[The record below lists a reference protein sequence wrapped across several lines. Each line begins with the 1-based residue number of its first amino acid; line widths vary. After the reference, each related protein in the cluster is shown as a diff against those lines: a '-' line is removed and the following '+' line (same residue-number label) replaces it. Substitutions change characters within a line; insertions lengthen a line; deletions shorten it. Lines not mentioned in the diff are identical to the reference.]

1 MSIKNWNAESCCV
14 YSITNKLNGM
24 QYVGVAK
31 NHVER
36 FNQHSYRKE
45 KGASYIN
52 RAIQS
57 HGRDNFEFKVLLFAS
72 REYCL
77 DIEAKLVEAYNCLVP
92 NGYNLCAGGRGR
104 IQFYKGEN
112 HPQYGKRPTQEAI
125 EKMRK
130 ALTGK
135 KQAPMP
141 EHAKKAI
148 SNAVKA
154 QWADP
159 EQRKKKIFG
168 IKSSITVAKRL
179 AISIAQKGRIRTE
192 AQKLSHSEKMKAKWS
207 DPEYR
212 AKAIEA
218 RQRRSKES
226 YMKQSESMKHVWASK
241 LSEVQS

>member
-1 MSIKNWNAESCCV
+1 
-14 YSITNKLNGM
+14 M

-57 HGRDNFEFKVLLFAS
+57 YGRHNFEFKVLLFAS

-77 DIEAKLVEAYNCLVP
+77 DIEAKLVEAYSCLVP

-112 HPQYGKRPTQEAI
+112 HPQYGKRPPKEAI

-148 SNAVKA
+148 SDAVKA

-159 EQRKKKIFG
+159 EQRAKKLAG
-168 IKSSITVAKRL
+168 MKR
-179 AISIAQKGRIRTE
+179 GRTAE
-192 AQKLSHSEKMKAKWS
+192 A
-207 DPEYR
+207 R
-212 AKAIEA
+212 AKMSAA
-218 RQRRSKES
+218 RLGKPRTAEQRQ
-226 YMKQSESMKHVWASK
+226 KQSETMKRLYAERRAR
-241 LSEVQS
+241 EVQS